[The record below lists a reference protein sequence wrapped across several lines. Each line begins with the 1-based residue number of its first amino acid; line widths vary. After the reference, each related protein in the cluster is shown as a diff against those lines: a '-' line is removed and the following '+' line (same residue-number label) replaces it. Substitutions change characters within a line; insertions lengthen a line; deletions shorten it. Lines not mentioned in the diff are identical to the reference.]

1 MSSRIRFSSP
11 RGSIASSFQPM
22 SSVSSMERFVSKPC
36 ETYSFSKASANAA
49 YFLSTSVSAASLLP
63 LILALLLSSR
73 APGVQARRIV
83 PLCAVVL
90 AVTALLMPL
99 SSQTVP
105 ELETLALRVQ
115 RMIDVSESF
124 QFM

>member
-1 MSSRIRFSSP
+1 M
-11 RGSIASSFQPM
+11 
-22 SSVSSMERFVSKPC
+22 
-36 ETYSFSKASANAA
+36 
-49 YFLSTSVSAASLLP
+49 
-63 LILALLLSSR
+63 
-73 APGVQARRIV
+73 

-115 RMIDVSESF
+115 RMIDDYLFFTQERTTFSLSTTGYQPLGVS
-124 QFM
+124 QLAARPIRRIPR